1 MGGRAK
7 QWGTAGLVVV
17 TILGWPSASLSQSTL
32 SVRVQKWLQVQEIS
46 GTVTISTPRGTRPAK
61 IGDRLQAV
69 GDSITTG
76 QRSRAKLLVDTAIGT
91 IEVAEN
97 TKLQVQNLSAVTDQG
112 RITRLAIPYGR
123 ARLKLRKFTSPNSR
137 LEIQTPAGI
146 NGVRGTEFGLAI
158 QPSGKTGLAVLE
170 GTVSSE
176 AQSQEVSVPG
186 GFQSFTV
193 PGDAPAPVVPLRE
206 DTNLNYQLQKLVNRG
221 IRRIKLV
228 GQVDP
233 VNFVTVNGTPL
244 DTDPTGQFAVFFPA
258 PSHLK
263 IQVVVT
269 TPLGTE
275 KRYDIAL

>member
-1 MGGRAK
+1 MGVHAK
-7 QWGTAGLVVV
+7 QWGTAGLVVATV
-17 TILGWPSASLSQSTL
+17 LGWPGVSLGQSAI

-46 GTVTISTPRGTRPAK
+46 GTVTIATPRGTRPAK

-76 QRSRAKLLVDTAIGT
+76 QQSRAKLLVDTAIGT

-112 RITRLAIPYGR
+112 RITRLVMPYGR

-158 QPSGKTGLAVLE
+158 QPSGKTGVAVLE
-170 GTVSSE
+170 GTVASE

-193 PGDAPAPVVPLRE
+193 PGNAPAPVVSLRE

-233 VNFVTVNGTPL
+233 VNLVTVNGTPL
-244 DTDPTGQFAVFFPA
+244 DTNATGQFTVFFPA